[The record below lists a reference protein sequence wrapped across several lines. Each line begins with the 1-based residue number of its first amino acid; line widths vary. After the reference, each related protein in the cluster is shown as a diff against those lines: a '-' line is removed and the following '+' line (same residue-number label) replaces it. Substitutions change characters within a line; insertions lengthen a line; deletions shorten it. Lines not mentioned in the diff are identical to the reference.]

1 MPKFSAVGFHLQAS
15 HHDVAVP
22 GNRLDVEMIRQ
33 GLNALD

>member
-1 MPKFSAVGFHLQAS
+1 MPKFSAVGFHWAS

-33 GLNALD
+33 GLNALA